1 MRHITQADLEDLA
14 LGSAVLG
21 AGGGGRAHL
30 GTLMAR
36 EAIGRHGTVT
46 LVDPAELPD
55 DALVV
60 SIAMI
65 GAPMASV
72 EKIPS
77 GTEGIL
83 ALQGIE
89 QLLGRKATHLF
100 PAEAGGLNSLIPFP
114 VAAREGLPIVD
125 ADGMGRAFPELQM
138 LTATLFGIPAAPL
151 VLVDTM
157 GDTVT
162 ITATRSNLRTERL
175 ARAATVEMGSTAIMA
190 MYAMSGADVKRALI
204 HGMLSKALRIGA
216 ALREARHSGADP
228 VLAALTEIGGFQLF
242 EGKIVDVDRRTTR
255 GFSRG
260 EIVIDGDAGRLEIE
274 FQNENLV
281 ARDASGVIAST
292 PDLIILLERDTGAPV
307 MTEDLRYGL
316 RVAVLGAPSDAHWR
330 TAAGLELAGPG
341 YFGYEFEFRPIEDA
355 VLARGR

>member
-1 MRHITQADLEDLA
+1 MHITQGDLEDLA

-21 AGGGGRAHL
+21 AGGGGRPHL

-46 LVDPAELPD
+46 LVDPADVPD
-55 DALVV
+55 DALAVTV
-60 SIAMI
+60 AMI

-89 QLLGRKATHLF
+89 QLLGRKVTHLF
-100 PAEAGGLNSLIPFP
+100 SAEAGGLNSLIPFP
-114 VAAREGLPIVD
+114 VAARMGLPVVD

-138 LTATLFGIPAAPL
+138 LTATLYGIPAAPL

-162 ITATRSNLRTERL
+162 ITAARSNLRTERL

-190 MYAMSGADVKRALI
+190 MYAMSGADVKRALV

-216 ALREARHSGADP
+216 ALRGARADGEDP
-228 VLAALTEIGGFQLF
+228 VEAVREEIGGFELF
-242 EGKIVDVDRRTTR
+242 DGKIVDVDRRTTR

-260 EIVIDGDAGRLEIE
+260 EITLDAPGGALSIQ

-281 ARDASGVIAST
+281 ARDVGGVLAST

-316 RVAVLGAPSDAHWR
+316 RVAVLGAPCAPHWR
-330 TAAGLELAGPG
+330 TEAGLALAGPG
-341 YFGYEFEFRPIEDA
+341 YFGYDFAFTPIEDA
-355 VLARGR
+355 MPARAS